1 MIRENMR
8 FNGFSDFY
16 DKRKV
21 LFGIYSRLCDN
32 DKLIYKYYVYS
43 RRYLRERTCDAI
55 WEFLNA
61 IDFNELAD
69 AELRLSQEYAR
80 YR

>member
-8 FNGFSDFY
+8 FNGFQDFY
-16 DKRKV
+16 SKKDILSGLYSKLKDEDKV
-21 LFGIYSRLCDN
+21 
-32 DKLIYKYYVYS
+32 IYKYYVYS

-55 WEFLNA
+55 WEYLNA
-61 IDFNELAD
+61 ASIEELMDAD
-69 AELRLSQEYAR
+69 MHLSQEYVR

>member
-1 MIRENMR
+1 MR

-16 DKRKV
+16 DKKDALANLYNNLRT
-21 LFGIYSRLCDN
+21 D
-32 DKLIYKYYVYS
+32 DKILYKYYVYS

-55 WEFLNA
+55 WEYLNA
-61 IDFNELAD
+61 ATLEELMDAD
-69 AELRLSQEYAR
+69 LRLCQESVR